1 MRKILI
7 GVVAALG
14 LTGCSSDDLVN
25 NQQAGKTESQTPIAL
40 NVDKRNITRGDGSS
54 LEANKH
60 YNFGIWAFKT
70 TDADSVMVMGN
81 YLVGYSDGAG
91 KGYDKSAS
99 TTWSSTSGADTDH
112 KSPWFYEKLGTAE
125 YLNEDA
131 TKGYTKSQADFM
143 SANQNQ
149 YLRYWDL
156 AYHNTLFY
164 AYAPYHSQGVTFD
177 AANSTINVAATAN
190 TAAYDD
196 PTLHEFIYAATS
208 VKNADMKD
216 VRLHFKHLGAQVKL
230 NFCEDVPGYQVKI
243 IDVTDAGSGIQA
255 TPAKLVAGTYSKA
268 KYYTSCGAAIN
279 MSSVT
284 APTATT
290 SHGDDAT
297 TTDDNLVFKIPEG
310 MVPAKVTS
318 GTQQYVWSPTVYYA
332 VPQPSG
338 STTGFTFHV
347 SYQLIAEDNGE
358 VITVHDARVIVPADV
373 VDWQPNTRYVYAF
386 KFTTNSTGTTDPNVN
401 IDVTDPEVPTTSNVY
416 PIVFDGATI
425 EDYSNNDS
433 SI

>member
-25 NQQAGKTESQTPIAL
+25 NQQAGETESQTPIAL

-131 TKGYTKSQADFM
+131 TKGYTKNQADFM

-156 AYHNTLFY
+156 AYNNTLFY

-177 AANSTINVAATAN
+177 AANSTINVAAIAN

-268 KYYTSCGAAIN
+268 KYYTSCWAAIN

-310 MVPAKVTS
+310 VVPAKVTS

-358 VITVHDARVIVPADV
+358 VITVHDARVFVPADV

>member
-1 MRKILI
+1 MRKIFI
-7 GVVAALG
+7 RAVALLA
-14 LTGCSSDDLVN
+14 LTGCSSDELVN
-25 NQQAGKTESQTPIAL
+25 NQGAGGTESQTPIAFSV
-40 NVDKRNITRGDGSS
+40 NKRNITRADITS

-70 TDADSVMVMGN
+70 SDNDKVMVMGN

-99 TTWSSTSGADTDH
+99 TTWNSTSGTDTDH
-112 KSPWFYEKLGTAE
+112 MSPWFYEKLGTAE

-131 TKGYTKSQADFM
+131 TKGYTKSQTDFM
-143 SANQNQ
+143 SANENQ

-156 AYHNTLFY
+156 AYNNTVFY

-177 AANSTINVAATAN
+177 TTTNTINVAPSAN

-216 VRLHFKHLGAQVKL
+216 VKLHFKHLGAQVKL
-230 NFCEDVPGYQVKI
+230 NFCEDIPGYKVKI

-255 TPAKLVAGTYSKA
+255 TPATLAAGAYTKA

-284 APTATT
+284 APTATI
-290 SHGDDAT
+290 SHTDAAT
-297 TTDDNLVFKIPEG
+297 TEDNLVFQIPEDT
-310 MVPAKVTS
+310 VPAKVTT
-318 GTQQYVWSPTVYYA
+318 GEQQYVWSPTIYYA
-332 VPQPSG
+332 VPQPTG
-338 STTGFTFHV
+338 SSTGFTFHV

-358 VITVHDARVIVPADV
+358 VIKVHDARVFVPADV
-373 VDWQPNTRYVYAF
+373 VDWKPNTRYVYAF

-401 IDVTDPEVPTTSNVY
+401 IDVTDPTVPTKSNVY
-416 PIVFDGATI
+416 PIIFDGATI
-425 EDYSNNDS
+425 EDYSTDEKN
-433 SI
+433 I

>member
-1 MRKILI
+1 MRKVLI

-25 NQQAGKTESQTPIAL
+25 NQHAGETESQTPIAL

-131 TKGYTKSQADFM
+131 TKGYTKSQTDFM

-156 AYHNTLFY
+156 AYNNTLFY

-177 AANSTINVAATAN
+177 AANSTIHVAATAN

-290 SHGDDAT
+290 KHGDDAI

-358 VITVHDARVIVPADV
+358 VITVHDARVFVPADV

-425 EDYSNNDS
+425 EDYSTDEKT
-433 SI
+433 I

>member
-1 MRKILI
+1 MRKIFI
-7 GVVAALG
+7 RAVAALA
-14 LTGCSSDDLVN
+14 LMGCSSDELVN
-25 NQQAGKTESQTPIAL
+25 NQGAGGTESQTPIAFSV
-40 NVDKRNITRGDGSS
+40 NKRNITRVDITS

-70 TDADSVMVMGN
+70 SDTDKVMVMGN

-99 TTWSSTSGADTDH
+99 TTWNSTSGADTDH
-112 KSPWFYEKLGTAE
+112 MSPWFYEKLGTAE

-131 TKGYTKSQADFM
+131 SKGYTKSQAEFM

-156 AYHNTLFY
+156 AYNNTVFY

-177 AANSTINVAATAN
+177 TTTNTINVAASAN
-190 TAAYDD
+190 TAAYND
-196 PTLHEFIYAATS
+196 PILHEFIYAATS

-216 VRLHFKHLGAQVKL
+216 VKLQFKHLGAQVKL

-255 TPAKLVAGTYSKA
+255 TPAKQVVGTYTKA

-290 SHGDDAT
+290 SHTDAAT
-297 TTDDNLVFKIPEG
+297 TEDNLVFQIPEG
-310 MVPAKVTS
+310 IVPAKVTN
-318 GTQQYVWSPTVYYA
+318 GEQQYVWSPTVYYA

-358 VITVHDARVIVPADV
+358 VITVHDARVFVPADV
-373 VDWQPNTRYVYAF
+373 VDWKPDTRYVYAF

-401 IDVTDPEVPTTSNVY
+401 IDVTDPAVPATSSVY

-425 EDYSNNDS
+425 EDYSADEKN
-433 SI
+433 I

>member
-25 NQQAGKTESQTPIAL
+25 NQQAGETESQTPIAL

-156 AYHNTLFY
+156 AYNNTLFY

-255 TPAKLVAGTYSKA
+255 TPAKLAAGTYSKA

-279 MSSVT
+279 MSSVM

-290 SHGDDAT
+290 SHGDDAI
-297 TTDDNLVFKIPEG
+297 TTDDNLMFKIPEG

-358 VITVHDARVIVPADV
+358 VITVHDARVFVPADV

>member
-91 KGYDKSAS
+91 TGYDKSAS

-131 TKGYTKSQADFM
+131 TKGYTKSQTDFM

-255 TPAKLVAGTYSKA
+255 TPAKLAAGTYSKA
-268 KYYTSCGAAIN
+268 TYYTSCGAAIN

-310 MVPAKVTS
+310 VVPAKVTS

-358 VITVHDARVIVPADV
+358 VITVHDARVFVPADV

>member
-1 MRKILI
+1 MRKIFI
-7 GVVAALG
+7 RAVALLALM
-14 LTGCSSDDLVN
+14 GCSSDELVN
-25 NQQAGKTESQTPIAL
+25 NQGAGGTESQTPIAFSV
-40 NVDKRNITRGDGSS
+40 NKRNITRADITS

-70 TDADSVMVMGN
+70 SDTDKVMVMGN

-99 TTWSSTSGADTDH
+99 TTWNSTSGTDTDH
-112 KSPWFYEKLGTAE
+112 MSPWFYEKLGTAE

-131 TKGYTKSQADFM
+131 TKGYTKNQTDFM
-143 SANQNQ
+143 SANENQ

-156 AYHNTLFY
+156 AYNNTVFY

-177 AANSTINVAATAN
+177 TTTNTINVAPSAN

-216 VRLHFKHLGAQVKL
+216 VKLHFKHLGAQVKI
-230 NFCEDVPGYQVKI
+230 NFCEDIPGYKVKI

-255 TPAKLVAGTYSKA
+255 TPATLTAGAYTKA
-268 KYYTSCGAAIN
+268 NYYTSCAAAIN
-279 MSSVT
+279 MSNVT

-290 SHGDDAT
+290 SHTDAAT
-297 TTDDNLVFKIPEG
+297 TEDNLVFQIPEDT
-310 MVPAKVTS
+310 VPAKVST
-318 GTQQYVWSPTVYYA
+318 GEQLYVWSPTIYYA
-332 VPQPSG
+332 VPQPTG
-338 STTGFTFHV
+338 SSTGFTFHV

-358 VITVHDARVIVPADV
+358 VIKVHDARVFVPADV
-373 VDWQPNTRYVYAF
+373 VDWKPDTRYVYAF

-425 EDYSNNDS
+425 EDYSADEKN
-433 SI
+433 I

>member
-1 MRKILI
+1 MRKIFI
-7 GVVAALG
+7 RAVAVLAL
-14 LTGCSSDDLVN
+14 TSCSSDVLVDN
-25 NQQAGKTESQTPIAL
+25 KGADGTESQTPIAFSV
-40 NVDKRNITRGDGSS
+40 NKRNITRADATS

-60 YNFGIWAFKT
+60 YNFGVWALKT

-81 YLVGYSDGAG
+81 YLVGFSDGAG
-91 KGYDKSAS
+91 KGYDKSAA
-99 TTWSSTSGADTDH
+99 TTWNSTSGADTDH
-112 KSPWFYEKLGTAE
+112 MSPWFYEKLGTAE

-131 TKGYTKSQADFM
+131 TKGYTKTQAEFM
-143 SANQNQ
+143 SANANQ

-156 AYHNTLFY
+156 AYNNTVFY

-177 AANSTINVAATAN
+177 TTTNTINVAATAN
-190 TAAYDD
+190 TAAYND
-196 PTLHEFIYAATS
+196 PTLHEFIYATAS
-208 VKNADMKD
+208 VRNADMKD
-216 VRLHFKHLGAQVKL
+216 VKLQFKHLGAQVKI
-230 NFCEDVPGYQVKI
+230 NFCEDIPGYKVKI
-243 IDVTDAGSGIQA
+243 IDVTETGSGIQA
-255 TPAKLVAGTYSKA
+255 TPANLTAGAYTKA

-297 TTDDNLVFKIPEG
+297 TTEDNLVFLIPEDI
-310 MVPAKVTS
+310 VPAKVST
-318 GTQQYVWSPTVYYA
+318 GTQQYVWSPTIYYA

-338 STTGFTFHV
+338 TTTGFTFHV

-358 VITVHDARVIVPADV
+358 VITVHDARVFVPADV
-373 VDWQPNTRYVYAF
+373 VSWQPNTRYVYAF

>member
-1 MRKILI
+1 M
-7 GVVAALG
+7 
-14 LTGCSSDDLVN
+14 
-25 NQQAGKTESQTPIAL
+25 
-40 NVDKRNITRGDGSS
+40 
-54 LEANKH
+54 
-60 YNFGIWAFKT
+60 
-70 TDADSVMVMGN
+70 
-81 YLVGYSDGAG
+81 
-91 KGYDKSAS
+91 
-99 TTWSSTSGADTDH
+99 
-112 KSPWFYEKLGTAE
+112 
-125 YLNEDA
+125 
-131 TKGYTKSQADFM
+131 
-143 SANQNQ
+143 
-149 YLRYWDL
+149 
-156 AYHNTLFY
+156 
-164 AYAPYHSQGVTFD
+164 TFD
-177 AANSTINVAATAN
+177 AANSTIHVAATAN

-284 APTATT
+284 ALTATT
-290 SHGDDAT
+290 SHGDDAI

-358 VITVHDARVIVPADV
+358 VITVHDARVFVPADV

-425 EDYSNNDS
+425 EDYSNNES

>member
-1 MRKILI
+1 MRKIFI
-7 GVVAALG
+7 RAVAALA
-14 LTGCSSDDLVN
+14 LMGCSSDELVN
-25 NQQAGKTESQTPIAL
+25 NQGTGGTESNTPIAFSV
-40 NVDKRNITRGDGSS
+40 NKRNITRADVTS
-54 LEANKH
+54 LEVNKH

-70 TDADSVMVMGN
+70 TDADKVMVMGN

-99 TTWSSTSGADTDH
+99 TTWNSTSGADTDH
-112 KSPWFYEKLGTAE
+112 MSPWFYEKLGTAE

-131 TKGYTKSQADFM
+131 SKGYTKSQAEFM

-156 AYHNTLFY
+156 AYNNTVFY

-177 AANSTINVAATAN
+177 TTTNTINVAASAN
-190 TAAYDD
+190 TAAYND

-216 VRLHFKHLGAQVKL
+216 VKLQFKHLGAQVKL

-255 TPAKLVAGTYSKA
+255 TPAKQVAGTYTKA

-290 SHGDDAT
+290 SHTDAAT
-297 TTDDNLVFKIPEG
+297 TEDNLVFQIPEG
-310 MVPAKVTS
+310 IVPAKVTN
-318 GTQQYVWSPTVYYA
+318 GEQQYVWSPTVYYA

-358 VITVHDARVIVPADV
+358 VITVHDARVFVPADV
-373 VDWQPNTRYVYAF
+373 VAWQPNTRYIYAF

-401 IDVTDPEVPTTSNVY
+401 IDVTDPAVPATSSVY

-425 EDYSNNDS
+425 EDYSADEKN
-433 SI
+433 I

>member
-99 TTWSSTSGADTDH
+99 TTWSSTSGTDTDH

-131 TKGYTKSQADFM
+131 TKGYTKNQADFM

-358 VITVHDARVIVPADV
+358 VITVHDARVFVPADV